1 MVSLFHKFTSLTQGD
16 EENRARQNTVIRHL
30 KQDDAFN
37 RTWGGQFFQLISLL
51 PGNTYQLKKLA
62 ATSCWRRR
70 HAFQIFFF
78 CGRPPPSR
86 FFVNMAVTW
95 SKVLLNG
102 IYSDNNR
109 LSKKMVLLKVVAQKI
124 LFLTVFYSN
133 WYEKI
138 CSTTFFAEAAL
149 WWILLWFIFTWA
161 GWWLK
166 PPNSLQITQIH
177 KLWLLQLNMSL
188 KASFLYVFKCDERWK
203 IPEESRGKLINF

>member
-1 MVSLFHKFTSLTQGD
+1 M
-16 EENRARQNTVIRHL
+16 
-30 KQDDAFN
+30 QDF
-37 RTWGGQFFQLISLL
+37 
-51 PGNTYQLKKLA
+51 
-62 ATSCWRRR
+62 CRR
-70 HAFQIFFF
+70 HCQNNFPYAENFCRAINSWPSRLIF
-78 CGRPPPSR
+78 CGRPPLSI

-124 LFLTVFYSN
+124 LFLTMFYSN

-138 CSTTFFAEAAL
+138 CSTTFFTEAAL
-149 WWILLWFIFTWA
+149 WWILLWFIFSWA

-188 KASFLYVFKCDERWK
+188 KASFLYLFNVWASTGDFSRQRKTRVVFHGR
-203 IPEESRGKLINF
+203 L

>member
-1 MVSLFHKFTSLTQGD
+1 MPEKKNKHKLLVFS
-16 EENRARQNTVIRHL
+16 H
-30 KQDDAFN
+30 KK
-37 RTWGGQFFQLISLL
+37 RTIMSINPWSSRLI
-51 PGNTYQLKKLA
+51 
-62 ATSCWRRR
+62 
-70 HAFQIFFF
+70 F
-78 CGRPPPSR
+78 CGRPPLSI
-86 FFVNMAVTW
+86 FFLNMAVTW

-109 LSKKMVLLKVVAQKI
+109 LSKKMILLKVVAQKI
-124 LFLTVFYSN
+124 LFLMMFYSN

-149 WWILLWFIFTWA
+149 WWILLWFIFSWA

-188 KASFLYVFKCDERWK
+188 KASFLYVFKFDERWK
-203 IPEESRGKLINF
+203 ISEKSTEKLINFERL